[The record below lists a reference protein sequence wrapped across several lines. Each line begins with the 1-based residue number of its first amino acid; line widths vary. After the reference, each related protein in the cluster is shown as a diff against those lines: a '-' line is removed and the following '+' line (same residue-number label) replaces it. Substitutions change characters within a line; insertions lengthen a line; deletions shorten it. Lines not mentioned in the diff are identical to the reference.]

1 MDRGVEQ
8 MGRKAK
14 EKDASHTEWQRLNVT
29 RQGDVEVED
38 IKILY

>member
-8 MGRKAK
+8 MGRKVR
-14 EKDASHTEWQRLNVT
+14 EKDASHSEWQRLNVM

-38 IKILY
+38 IKMLY